1 MNITNI
7 YPEGVAK
14 EIMEMMRSPEY
25 GGVGKLRSYPMVY
38 VRRDG
43 EIVDGNLSSAIIY
56 DANDQEIASV
66 GIFVDLKERLEMEQ
80 KLRQTQEQL
89 LQSEK
94 LAAMGRLT
102 SQIAHELNNP
112 LYGIMNTLE
121 LMKTEIS
128 PDSKRRKILEMALSE
143 TTRLTEM
150 LRKMLSFSKP
160 DEDEK
165 QPTNINTILDEILLL
180 HEKQLRENSI
190 RISFSFADDLGMV
203 YASKNHLRQVF
214 LNMISNARDAMPKGG
229 TLNVKTKA
237 EEKNVHIEISDTG
250 TGIRKENL
258 DKIFDTFFTTKGS
271 VKDVG
276 LGLSVCYGF
285 IKDHG
290 GDIKVKS
297 KWSSGTTFT
306 IILPELKEG
315 SKDKTSNKDKEDVS

>member
-1 MNITNI
+1 M
-7 YPEGVAK
+7 K
-14 EIMEMMRSPEY
+14 MMRSPEY

-43 EIVDGNLSSAIIY
+43 GIVEGNLSAAIIY
-56 DANDQEIASV
+56 DATGKAVASV
-66 GIFVDLKERLEMEQ
+66 GIFVDLEERLEMER

-121 LMKTEIS
+121 LMKTEI
-128 PDSKRRKILEMALSE
+128 PPENKRRKILEMALSE
-143 TTRLTEM
+143 TVRLTEM

-160 DEDEK
+160 DEEKK
-165 QPTNINTILDEILLL
+165 QPTDINTILDEILLL
-180 HEKQLRENSI
+180 HEKQLREHSI
-190 RISFSFADDLGMV
+190 RISSSFAEDLGMV
-203 YASKNHLRQVF
+203 KASKNQLRQVF
-214 LNMISNARDAMPKGG
+214 LNIISNARDAMPEGG
-229 TLNVKTKA
+229 TLSVTTRA
-237 EEKNVHIEISDTG
+237 EGDNAHVEISDTG
-250 TGIRKENL
+250 MGIRKENL
-258 DKIFDTFFTTKGS
+258 NKIFDSFFTTKDN

-290 GDIKVKS
+290 GDIKVES
-297 KWSSGTTFT
+297 EWGSGTTFT
-306 IILPELKEG
+306 IIFPMFKEG
-315 SKDKTSNKDKEDVS
+315 AEEETSK